1 MKMLRM
7 LHCIA
12 IALMSIFL
20 FIENVINTVNESFL
34 GQLKLK
40 SAGPSDVS
48 LIPCAAS
55 LVSVRRAL
63 ECVIM
68 LGVYT
73 ARLIMQMQR
82 DWAYRDIT
90 RIAV

>member
-40 SAGPSDVS
+40 SAGPPDV
-48 LIPCAAS
+48 
-55 LVSVRRAL
+55 
-63 ECVIM
+63 
-68 LGVYT
+68 
-73 ARLIMQMQR
+73 
-82 DWAYRDIT
+82 
-90 RIAV
+90 